1 MGLTPEAWEK
11 VIAQEGKGESKS
23 VGGARRVWEGP
34 GAAPACMAQAAGRIA
49 FPVSKAV
56 RTACEEQQDGLER
69 EESPAQLRA
78 RLGREDKAKV
88 ACDLWV
94 SADTAL

>member
-1 MGLTPEAWEK
+1 M
-11 VIAQEGKGESKS
+11 
-23 VGGARRVWEGP
+23 GGARRVWEGP
-34 GAAPACMAQAAGRIA
+34 GAAPACVAQAAGRIA
-49 FPVSKAV
+49 FLVSKAV
-56 RTACEEQQDGLER
+56 RTACEEQQDGLEQER